1 MEKPN
6 GKKEGSRQ
14 KKNLDKKS
22 AQMKS
27 GQRPTFRVHKEI
39 NETIKYKQET
49 KGRNKTR
56 MGGYRKEPILKF
68 WD

>member
-1 MEKPN
+1 
-6 GKKEGSRQ
+6 
-14 KKNLDKKS
+14 
-22 AQMKS
+22 MKS